1 MKHME
6 FPSNP
11 FRRGDKV
18 QFVPNERAQGWSWF
32 GPGTIQ
38 PNDVG
43 VVTRIE
49 DNAYLYIKRIGSDS
63 DSPEVGGFHWECF
76 RKAD

>member
-1 MKHME
+1 MQSS
-6 FPSNP
+6 SNP
-11 FRRGDKV
+11 FQLGDTV

-43 VVTRIE
+43 VVCRIE
-49 DNAYLYIKRIGSDS
+49 DNAYLYIKRIGSGTDS
-63 DSPEVGGFHWECF
+63 SEVGGFHWECF
-76 RKAD
+76 RKVE

>member
-1 MKHME
+1 MRSL
-6 FPSNP
+6 PNP
-11 FRRGDKV
+11 FRVGDKV
-18 QFVPNERAQGWSWF
+18 QFVPNEHAQGWSWF

-43 VVTRIE
+43 VVSRVQN
-49 DNAYLYIKRIGSDS
+49 DAYLYIKRTEADA

-76 RKAD
+76 RKVE